1 MKHLQLFESYTSS
14 EDVAEELDNWIEAN
28 SDYISSSS
36 LEGKINDL
44 IGEGKVEIEVET
56 IEDKG
61 GMESGEDWSTEVF
74 TVKFNGKDLMKVCV
88 DSEGRYDFGKN
99 TLMFKGLPQ
108 DKVVYAP
115 YSMDP
120 RFFFDKTI
128 LKPTK
133 KAALT
138 ERLQKGFPPF
148 NPVP

>member
-14 EDVAEELDNWIEAN
+14 EDVAEELDNWIEDN

-36 LEGKINDL
+36 LEGKINEL
-44 IGEGKVEIEVET
+44 IQDGEITVEVET

-61 GMESGEDWSTEVF
+61 GMESGEDWSTQVV
-74 TVKFNGKDLMKVCV
+74 TVRLNGKDLMKVCV

-115 YSMDP
+115 YTTDP

-128 LKPTK
+128 L
-133 KAALT
+133 
-138 ERLQKGFPPF
+138 
-148 NPVP
+148 